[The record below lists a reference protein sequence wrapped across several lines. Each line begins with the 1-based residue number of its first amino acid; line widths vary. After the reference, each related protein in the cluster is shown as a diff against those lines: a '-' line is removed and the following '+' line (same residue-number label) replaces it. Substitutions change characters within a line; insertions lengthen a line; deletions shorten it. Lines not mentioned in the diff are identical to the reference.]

1 MFLGRFVGW
10 LLFVLKD
17 QVTVEAVG
25 LDGELGVGLVLGF
38 GQ

>member
-1 MFLGRFVGW
+1 MGW

-17 QVTVEAVG
+17 PVTVEAVG
-25 LDGELGVGLVLGF
+25 LDGEPGVGLVLGF

>member
-1 MFLGRFVGW
+1 MGW

-17 QVTVEAVG
+17 LVTVEAVG